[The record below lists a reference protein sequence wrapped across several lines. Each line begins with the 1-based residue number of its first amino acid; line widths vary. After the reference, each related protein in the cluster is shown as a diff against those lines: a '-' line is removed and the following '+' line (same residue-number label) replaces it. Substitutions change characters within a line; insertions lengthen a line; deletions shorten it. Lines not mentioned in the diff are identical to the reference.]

1 MFILYFNQIFPKTM
15 IKKNIKIFFFFCIV
29 VLTIIS
35 YLNFLN
41 KKKETKEI
49 DKNIKIEVED
59 LQSSNLLSELN
70 FVSEDDRNI
79 YKLEAL
85 EGEIDFE
92 NNNIIFF
99 KKIKA
104 LIELE
109 N

>member
-70 FVSEDDRNI
+70 FVSEDDKGNI

-85 EGEIDFE
+85 EGEIDFK
-92 NNNIIFF
+92 NNNIIFL
-99 KKIKA
+99 KK
-104 LIELE
+104 